1 MKILVLIDGQHS
13 KEMFATL
20 EDLVDL
26 RRADLILA
34 YVRGPGPRASLEM
47 LQRRPG
53 RHPIPP
59 HRDRELHEAEV
70 TVGDDALAEAE
81 ALARATAATVETV
94 QVAGEAG
101 RSVCDIARA
110 RGVDL
115 TVVRAGHPLG
125 PAARFVADHS
135 PGPVLLLRSHVDR

>member
-13 KEMFATL
+13 KEMLAAIQ
-20 EDLVDL
+20 DLVDL
-26 RRADLILA
+26 RRADLTLA

-47 LQRRPG
+47 LRRRPG
-53 RHPIPP
+53 RHAIPP

-70 TVGDDALAEAE
+70 SVADDALAEAE
-81 ALARATAATVETV
+81 ALGRATAAGVETV

-101 RSVCDIARA
+101 RAVCDLARV

-115 TVVRAGHPLG
+115 IVVRAGPQLG
-125 PAARFVADHS
+125 PAARYIADHA